1 MCLCSCGGRRER
13 NRAGEAPAG
22 RCRAGARGAAA
33 RCVPVERADRAA
45 GEVSLPT
52 HGIGERALERAV
64 REGDDVYHLELSAL
78 TFVDVAGAGALAD
91 AARRRGE
98 RRRLVL
104 DRPPAA
110 LPRILDLPWPG
121 LRGIEVSAS

>member
-1 MCLCSCGGRRER
+1 MPRLDVYPLSGRT
-13 NRAGEAPAG
+13 GL
-22 RCRAGARGAAA
+22 
-33 RCVPVERADRAA
+33 RAA

-52 HGIGERALERAV
+52 RGIWERALERAV

-104 DRPPAA
+104 DRPPAV
-110 LPRILDLPWPG
+110 LPRMLDLLWPG

>member
-1 MCLCSCGGRRER
+1 MSGPEPTWPPG
-13 NRAGEAPAG
+13 AGAAPAPAAPRLDVHPLPG
-22 RCRAGARGAAA
+22 RTGF
-33 RCVPVERADRAA
+33 RAA

-52 HGIGERALERAV
+52 RGIWERALERAV
-64 REGDDVYHLELSAL
+64 REGGDVYCLELSAL
-78 TFVDVAGAGALAD
+78 TFVDVAGAGALVD

-110 LPRILDLPWPG
+110 LPRILELLWPG
-121 LRGIEVSAS
+121 LPGIEVSTS